1 MKRVARRLLFLIG
14 SLVFL
19 SFAARTSNAAESPPL
34 RKLRVAITSLSG
46 SMAVP
51 WLAREAGIFKKHGLE
66 VEVIATPS
74 GVEGMSA
81 LIAGEVTFLQIAG
94 ATTVSAAV
102 GGADVIVIGTTIGT
116 LVLNL
121 VVRPEIEKAEQRAAS
136 RSASAASARRSTPER
151 VSRYDTSAS
160 CRKKMFRLFKSAAW
174 NRSCRRWPGV
184 GSKAAFFPTPQSDTR
199 KNSAFG
205 TSSTSPQSQSKGA
218 GSEAFLRRPLRA
230 RAAKQR
236 LY

>member
-121 VVRPEIEKAEQRAAS
+121 VVRPEIEKAEQLRGKSIGIS
-136 RSASAASARRSTPER
+136 R
-151 VSRYDTSAS
+151 
-160 CRKKMFRLFKSAAW
+160 
-174 NRSCRRWPGV
+174 
-184 GSKAAFFPTPQSDTR
+184 
-199 KNSAFG
+199 FG
-205 TSSTSPQSQSKGA
+205 TTIDTGA
-218 GSEAFLRRPLRA
+218 RIALRHFGLVPEKDVSIIQIGSIESIVAALQGNRIQAGILSYPSIGRA
-230 RAAKQR
+230 KKLGHR
-236 LY
+236 